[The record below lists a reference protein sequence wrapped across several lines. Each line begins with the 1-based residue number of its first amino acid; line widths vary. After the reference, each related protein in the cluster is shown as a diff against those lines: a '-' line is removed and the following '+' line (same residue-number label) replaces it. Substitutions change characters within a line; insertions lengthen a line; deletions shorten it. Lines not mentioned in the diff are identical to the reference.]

1 MMKRL
6 CAYAM
11 LGFAV
16 SLPCRAEEKIQSL
29 DSIYGFVKETIE
41 QNLKTS
47 AEYEINVLPLD
58 NQLRLAECT
67 QPLEVFKSTEIVKA
81 GRATLGIRCNAEKK
95 WSIFVSAII
104 KVYENVIVLTR
115 AVQRGDVI
123 TAQHLATEKRDV
135 SKYRG
140 DFLTE
145 AGQVENKQAARNLP
159 AGTVLGAKSLVE
171 PPMVRRKDKVTI
183 TSAQPGFA
191 IQMSGIA
198 MMDGAKGQL
207 IRVKNES
214 SGRIIGAVVV
224 EPGLVQ
230 AK

>member
-6 CAYAM
+6 FAFAV
-11 LGFAV
+11 LGF
-16 SLPCRAEEKIQSL
+16 SLSWPCHAEEKIQSL

-67 QPLEVFKSTEIVKA
+67 QALEVFKSTEIVKA

-145 AGQVENKQAARNLP
+145 VGQVEGKQATRNLA
-159 AGTVLGAKSLVE
+159 AGFVLGAKSLVE

-198 MMDGAKGQL
+198 MTDGAKGQL

-214 SGRIIGAVVV
+214 SGRIIGAVVI